1 MSDIKGYQKF
11 RLKKNTKTLDFLNGI
26 KNISIFTDTIKE
38 SFVNDY
44 KDKIY
49 INTDNN
55 LLSVKNDNTKKNIR
69 RFNLKNYEKIIK
81 NNREKSFFTLKEE
94 NNAEIIKSIFDMIKT
109 KKIKRE
115 SIINKTIFTSQNR
128 NILTKYKTNNTFTN
142 PDILRIIPNKIY
154 NDKKIEILNNLSFE
168 QDFLKTRTI
177 IPKEN
182 PFYHNREHNMTISE
196 IKRKYFDIYP
206 LKIELNNIDKT
217 AKRFNQNFLTKIK
230 FGNKGSG
237 ENKKRLNI
245 NIFKSNN
252 NDDANDIKYYE
263 DENNKNF
270 IKNKK
275 YFNRYIKKF
284 SHFKYNNNLINKFFE
299 SKKDDVDNVPKYL
312 PKMER
317 KIEENDDE
325 YYYLREKDRI
335 QKKPILKKIK
345 IIKKRFKEQV
355 DKEIFNI
362 FNKKI

>member
-1 MSDIKGYQKF
+1 MKRHFVKIPDVLFFQEGPGIRNTQYTNDGVKLLNVANLVDGKLELSTSDRYISEKEAYGKYKHF
-11 RLKKNTKTLDFLNGI
+11 LCDTGDFVVASSGI
-26 KNISIFTDTIKE
+26 KVDYIDKKMGFVEDFMLPLCMNTSTI
-38 SFVNDY
+38 
-44 KDKIY
+44 
-49 INTDNN
+49 
-55 LLSVKNDNTKKNIR
+55 
-69 RFNLKNYEKIIK
+69 RFKVL
-81 NNREKSFFTLKEE
+81 
-94 NNAEIIKSIFDMIKT
+94 
-109 KKIKRE
+109 
-115 SIINKTIFTSQNR
+115 
-128 NILTKYKTNNTFTN
+128 N

-299 SKKDDVDNVPKYL
+299 SKKDDIDNVPKYL
-312 PKMER
+312 PKMKR